1 MARNKEFDP
10 TEKLEKARTLFWE
23 KGYHATSMQELVS
36 QMKVNRGS
44 MYTTYG
50 DKHQLFVESLQNYA
64 VETYGEYK
72 KATIG
77 ESSPLKSIE
86 LMVKKAIARS
96 FEEDKVCMIVKSS
109 FEMAAQD
116 DQVKLLLKQ
125 LSNALIATFQDLIE
139 KAQQAAEISAD
150 KDARQLAQFIV
161 GNFAGLW
168 QMQALYNDREMVMQ
182 MANHMLE
189 ILK

>member
-10 TEKLEKARTLFWE
+10 TEKLEKARALFWE

-50 DKHQLFVESLQNYA
+50 DKHQLFIESLHNYA
-64 VETYGEYK
+64 LETYSEYK
-72 KATIG
+72 KAAVG
-77 ESSPLKSIE
+77 ESSPIKAIE
-86 LMVKKAIARS
+86 LIVKKAIARS

-116 DQVKLLLKQ
+116 DQVKTLLKQ
-125 LSNALIATFQDLIE
+125 LSNGLITTFQDLID
-139 KAQQAAEISAD
+139 KAQQVGEIPAA
-150 KDARQLAQFIV
+150 KDSRQLAQFIV

-168 QMQALYNDREMVMQ
+168 QMQALYDDREMVEQ
-182 MANHMLE
+182 MAKNMLE
-189 ILK
+189 SLK

>member
-10 TEKLEKARTLFWE
+10 IEKLEKARALFWE

-50 DKHQLFVESLQNYA
+50 DKHQLFVESLHNYA
-64 VETYGEYK
+64 LETYGEYK

-77 ESSPLKSIE
+77 ERSALKSIE
-86 LMVKKAIARS
+86 LIVKKAIARS

-109 FEMAAQD
+109 FEMAALD
-116 DQVKLLLKQ
+116 DQVKMLLKQ
-125 LSNALIATFQDLIE
+125 LSNGLIATFQDLIE
-139 KAQQAAEISAD
+139 KAQKAAEISAD

-161 GNFAGLW
+161 GSFAGLW
-168 QMQALYNDREMVMQ
+168 QMQALYNDREMVEQ
-182 MANHMLE
+182 MAKNMLE
-189 ILK
+189 ILR

>member
-10 TEKLEKARTLFWE
+10 TEKLEKARALFWE

-64 VETYGEYK
+64 LETYSAYK
-72 KATIG
+72 KAAVG
-77 ESSPLKSIE
+77 ENSPLRCIE
-86 LMVKKAIARS
+86 LIVKKAIARS
-96 FEEDKVCMIVKSS
+96 FEENKVCMIVKSS
-109 FEMAAQD
+109 FEMAPHD
-116 DQVKLLLKQ
+116 EEVKVLLKK
-125 LSNALIATFQDLIE
+125 LSNALITIFQEFIE
-139 KAQQAAEISAD
+139 KAQQAGEISAG

-168 QMQALYNDREMVMQ
+168 QMQSLYNDKKMVEQ
-182 MANHMLE
+182 MAENMLA
-189 ILK
+189 ILR